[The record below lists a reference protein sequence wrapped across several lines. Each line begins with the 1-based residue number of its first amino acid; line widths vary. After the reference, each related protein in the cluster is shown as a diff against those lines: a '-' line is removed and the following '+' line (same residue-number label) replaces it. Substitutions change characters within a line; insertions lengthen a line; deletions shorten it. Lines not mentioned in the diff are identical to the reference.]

1 VSDGPAD
8 PAPTERERTIARLR
22 AGATDRVAR
31 ASDGVQRWRERS
43 VVVDTLWRIAERD
56 RTSFGTVVGSAIALR
71 LFLFYLPLVL
81 TMVGLLGVLGRHL
94 DADSINETAGLTS
107 AIADQIAA
115 ATDQEGSGSW
125 FALGFGLVAMLFTGR
140 SLARVLIGGSALA
153 WNVDVARAKV
163 LQVLVRVLLV
173 STMLAVAAAVVNRVR
188 IATGVAVGGL
198 TLIVVAVVFLV
209 LWLLLLTALPATT
222 TDPGAQLP
230 GAVVLAVVL
239 AGLQAFTQLLLA
251 DRLAGASALYG
262 AIGVS
267 TVIVGWLFVVGRAAM
282 LSFVVNAVVYERFG
296 SISGF
301 VFGLPVLRILPRRV
315 PAIARFFDLE
325 RDVTV

>member
-1 VSDGPAD
+1 VSDDQRAPE
-8 PAPTERERTIARLR
+8 PTERERTIARLR

-81 TMVGLLGVLGRHL
+81 TMLGLLGVLGRHL
-94 DADSINETAGLTS
+94 DAETINETAGLTS
-107 AIADQIAA
+107 AIADQIVA

-125 FALGFGLVAMLFTGR
+125 FALGFGIVAMLVAGR

-153 WNVDVARAKV
+153 WNVDVARAKL

-173 STMLAVAAAVVNRVR
+173 STTLAVTAALVNRIR
-188 IATGVAVGGL
+188 IATGVAVGGIA
-198 TLIVVAVVFLV
+198 LIAVAAVFVV
-209 LWLLLLTALPATT
+209 LWLLLLAALPAST

-230 GAVVLAVVL
+230 GAVLLAIVLT
-239 AGLQAFTQLLLA
+239 GLQGLTQLLLA

-282 LSFVVNAVVYERFG
+282 LSFVVNAVIHEQFG
-296 SISGF
+296 SITEV
-301 VFGLPVLRILPRRV
+301 VFGLPVLRAVPRRV
-315 PAIARFFDLE
+315 PAVRRFFDLDD
-325 RDVTV
+325 DVTS